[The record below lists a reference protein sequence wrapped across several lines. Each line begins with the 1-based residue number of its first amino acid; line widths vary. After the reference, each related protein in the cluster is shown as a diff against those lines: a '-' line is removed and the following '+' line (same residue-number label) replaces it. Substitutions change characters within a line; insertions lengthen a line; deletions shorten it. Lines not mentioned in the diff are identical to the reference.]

1 MHIHQPFGNLLPVKE
16 GAYRLSYLP
25 ALRVLEGHPN
35 FKFALH
41 ISGPLFLWLRQ
52 EHPEYINLLKELAHK
67 DQVEMVGGT
76 LGEAILSTISREDAL
91 EQLITYKNILEKE
104 FGKPV
109 NGLWLG
115 ERIWDPRLNQI
126 LKASGYKYTVL
137 DEYHLEQAKA
147 HNMNVCYRDKE
158 SEISIFPILKKL
170 RYNIPFKQPSSLA
183 KVFPRKKMPNVS
195 LTLTMEKNLAFGQ
208 TPTIGSLRNDGLTA
222 LLR

>member
-25 ALRVLEGHPN
+25 ALRVLEGIPTLN
-35 FKFALH
+35 SRLH

-147 HNMNVCYRDKE
+147 HEHECLLSGQRERN
-158 SEISIFPILKKL
+158 SIFLFSKNFVTISHL
-170 RYNIPFKQPSSLA
+170 SSHHRWPRC
-183 KVFPRKKMPNVS
+183 FPRKKCRM
-195 LTLTMEKNLAFGQ
+195 FH
-208 TPTIGSLRNDGLTA
+208 
-222 LLR
+222 LL